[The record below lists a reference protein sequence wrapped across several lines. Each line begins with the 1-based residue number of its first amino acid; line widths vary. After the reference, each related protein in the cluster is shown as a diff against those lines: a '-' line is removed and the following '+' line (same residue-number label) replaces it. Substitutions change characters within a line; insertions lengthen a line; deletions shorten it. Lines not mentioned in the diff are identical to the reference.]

1 MKAEKRQKHLT
12 QSYLCHNN
20 DFDQGALSLLLPE
33 PQRHHQLCEG
43 SKVQTFNHL
52 IRCGFIFPAP
62 GRDLFEAFFI
72 YKAINLNNLFAC
84 AQKKCNLVF
93 DLPEEVILLMKR
105 HPEEL
110 YLSYS
115 NLLSY
120 FVLSR
125 PNTISQKVPRVSLVA
140 KRSFRCS

>member
-1 MKAEKRQKHLT
+1 M
-12 QSYLCHNN
+12 YINI
-20 DFDQGALSLLLPE
+20 LL
-33 PQRHHQLCEG
+33 RRN
-43 SKVQTFNHL
+43 VY
-52 IRCGFIFPAP
+52 IFFP

-84 AQKKCNLVF
+84 AQKKCNLVL
-93 DLPEEVILLMKR
+93 DLPEEVILLTKR
-105 HPEEL
+105 HPQEL

-125 PNTISQKVPRVSLVA
+125 PSIRSLRKSPGVSLGFA
-140 KRSFRCS
+140 A